1 MRLTILSLIV
11 LLSVQVHAQNG
22 WNWGEDKEECQ
33 HKWIFLK
40 TSIEAQQYVE
50 ARPALTYL
58 LNKAPNLNKALYQYG
73 TKVYENLVKIEKDPQ
88 KLTQLQD
95 SLFILYD
102 TRIKLYGEENTVI
115 SYKGVYAYNFWIGR
129 ADKKEQLYPLYKKIY
144 ELNGANTKYY
154 NVYYYYLT
162 AGRECKYKRMSQDD
176 FLTLHETLI
185 ATLEKQIAANN
196 AYSSKALLYK
206 EKMEAKLTSYVTLDC
221 EFINKVYTPK
231 FESEPSLEIAK
242 KLYNLL
248 VSQECISDPV
258 FMKVSEYVMN
268 KEPNYAGLRVQ
279 AKLHLRNKEYDKAI
293 ANFEQAVS
301 LAKDNES
308 KGKTLMDIAEIYKQ
322 KNEYSKAREYAY
334 KNLEAMPDNTDAY
347 VFIGNLYLYSESCKN
362 SSDKLKGSLIYIAA
376 YDKYKKAGNS
386 SKMSEARKYFP
397 SMEQIFSRGKKEG
410 DVMNT
415 GCWVSENVSLRKK

>member
-11 LLSVQVHAQNG
+11 LLSVQVNAQNG

-33 HKWIFLK
+33 HKWMFLS
-40 TSIEAQQYVE
+40 TSVKAEQYKE
-50 ARPALTYL
+50 ARPALAYL
-58 LNKAPNLNKALYQYG
+58 LDQAPNLNKALYQYG
-73 TKVYENLVKIEKDPQ
+73 TKVYENLVKTEKDPG
-88 KLTQLQD
+88 KLKQLQD
-95 SLFILYD
+95 SLLILYD
-102 TRIKLYGEENTVI
+102 ARMKLYGEENTVM
-115 SYKGVYAYNFWIGR
+115 SYKGIYAYNFLIGR
-129 ADKKEQLYPLYKKIY
+129 TDRRDELYPLYKKIY

-154 NVYYYYLT
+154 NIYYYYLT
-162 AGRECKYKRMSQDD
+162 AGRECKYKRMTQDE
-176 FLTLHETLI
+176 FLTLHETLV
-185 ATLEKQIAANN
+185 ASLDKQIAANN
-196 AYSSKALLYK
+196 SYSKNASVYK
-206 EKMEAKLTSYVTLDC
+206 EKIEAKLTSYVTLDC

-248 VSQECISDPV
+248 LSQECISDPI
-258 FMKVSEYVMN
+258 FMKVSEYVMD
-268 KEPNYAGLRVQ
+268 KEPNYAGIRVQ

-293 ANFEQAVS
+293 TNFEKAIP
-301 LAKDNES
+301 LAKDDES
-308 KGKTLMDIAEIYKQ
+308 KGKTFMDIAEIYKQ
-322 KNEYSKAREYAY
+322 KKEYSKAREYAY
-334 KNLEAMPDNTDAY
+334 KNLEVVPDNADAY